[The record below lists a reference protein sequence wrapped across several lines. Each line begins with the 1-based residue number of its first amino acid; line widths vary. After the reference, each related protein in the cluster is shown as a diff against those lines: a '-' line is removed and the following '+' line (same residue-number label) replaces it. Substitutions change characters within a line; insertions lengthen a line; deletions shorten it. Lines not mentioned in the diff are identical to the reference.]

1 MALQDLLDSTSKMK
15 PRNVEEQIK
24 RLKALLKEITDD
36 CLQLEKENELTEY
49 GKGQSDLIHIINKE
63 LF

>member
-1 MALQDLLDSTSKMK
+1 MN
-15 PRNVEEQIK
+15 PRNAEEQIK
-24 RLKALLKEITDD
+24 RLKALLKEITND
-36 CLQLEKENELTEY
+36 CLQLEKEDELTEY